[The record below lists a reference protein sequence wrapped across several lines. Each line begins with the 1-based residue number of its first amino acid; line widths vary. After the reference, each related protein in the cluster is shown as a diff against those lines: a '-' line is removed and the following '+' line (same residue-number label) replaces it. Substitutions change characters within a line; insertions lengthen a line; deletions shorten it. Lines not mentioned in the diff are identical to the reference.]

1 MKINGEYVQFSK
13 LFTTVVGLSYFI
25 QVVVTMILV
34 CKCEYAS
41 SALLDILKTTTGLC
55 GLTFGCYSGN
65 SVAEKYIRKSA
76 NLTESGEG

>member
-25 QVVVTMILV
+25 QVIVTMILV

-65 SVAEKYIRKSA
+65 SVAEKYIRNKDDASE
-76 NLTESGEG
+76 TSVG